1 MSDIWWMILRR
12 LALGVLTLFV
22 VTLLIF
28 GAIQLLPGDPA
39 QAILGQAATP
49 ETLAALRTELGLD
62 LPAWQRYLNWIS
74 GVLHGDFGVSLA
86 NKRPISELIAGRLA
100 NTLFLALYAAVIAVV
115 HAIQP
120 DTSTDEVE
128 LRHRDEAVAPDRLHR

>member
-100 NTLFLALYAAVIAVV
+100 NTLFLA
-115 HAIQP
+115 
-120 DTSTDEVE
+120 
-128 LRHRDEAVAPDRLHR
+128 